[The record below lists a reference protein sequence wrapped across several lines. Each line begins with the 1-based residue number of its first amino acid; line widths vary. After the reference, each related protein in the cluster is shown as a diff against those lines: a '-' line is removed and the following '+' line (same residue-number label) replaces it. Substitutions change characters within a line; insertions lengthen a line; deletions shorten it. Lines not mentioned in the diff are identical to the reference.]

1 MTHRTTPTGAL
12 GRIGELRAATTRRER
27 ARILLEERGSERYA
41 DLLAYAQGC
50 DPDVLSPSR
59 LVNWAEYGPRRAHG
73 PREGLAWMGESAWE
87 LRVCGVVL
95 ATHETPGVEEALRR
109 WATRPGWYALDLW
122 ETSRFARSPEGAV
135 HREAPRRCLE
145 VVDAYRRGEATREQ
159 LAQARA
165 AAYAAAYAA
174 HADAAAAADA
184 SAYSAA
190 AYAAHADAA
199 YAAHAHAARAAAYAA
214 HAAAHAAHADAD
226 AAAAYAAADAAAYS
240 AAAYAAHAHAD
251 AAERQRWHEDW
262 RWHLLWHASRGW
274 A

>member
-59 LVNWAEYGPRRAHG
+59 LVGWSEYGPRGAHG
-73 PREGLAWMGESAWE
+73 PRESLAWMGESAWE

-122 ETSRFARSPEGAV
+122 ETSRFARSPEGAE
-135 HREAPRRCLE
+135 HRDAPRRCLE
-145 VVDAYRRGEATREQ
+145 VMDAYRRGEATREQ

-174 HADAAAAADA
+174 
-184 SAYSAA
+184 
-190 AYAAHADAA
+190 
-199 YAAHAHAARAAAYAA
+199 RAAAYAA
-214 HAAAHAAHADAD
+214 YAAAAAAHAAHAAD
-226 AAAAYAAADAAAYS
+226 AAAAAAASAASAYSAAYS
-240 AAAYAAHAHAD
+240 AAAYAAYAAAHAYAYADAHAD

-262 RWHLLWHASRGW
+262 TWHLLWHASRGW

>member
-1 MTHRTTPTGAL
+1 MTGRLRLDLMNLSDTQEDEMVATRHVSEVRGLLAAREGASQ
-12 GRIGELRAATTRRER
+12 REAARL
-27 ARILLEERGSERYA
+27 LLESRGQPQWADLWRYA
-41 DLLAYAQGC
+41 VGC

-59 LVNWAEYGPRRAHG
+59 LVGWSEYDGCENHW
-73 PREGLAWMGESAWE
+73 PRESLAWMGESAWE

-122 ETSRFARSPEGAV
+122 EASRFARSPEGAE

-165 AAYAAAYAA
+165 AASYASYAAVAY
-174 HADAAAAADA
+174 D
-184 SAYSAA
+184 
-190 AYAAHADAA
+190 YA
-199 YAAHAHAARAAAYAA
+199 AHAARAAAYAA
-214 HAAAHAAHADAD
+214 HAH
-226 AAAAYAAADAAAYS
+226 AAAYAHTAAY
-240 AAAYAAHAHAD
+240 

-262 RWHLLWHASRGW
+262 TWHLLWHASRGW

>member
-59 LVNWAEYGPRRAHG
+59 LVGWSEYGPRGAHG
-73 PREGLAWMGESAWE
+73 PRESLAWMGESAWE

-122 ETSRFARSPEGAV
+122 EASRFARSPEGAE

-165 AAYAAAYAA
+165 AAYA
-174 HADAAAAADA
+174 
-184 SAYSAA
+184 
-190 AYAAHADAA
+190 AA

>member
-59 LVNWAEYGPRRAHG
+59 LVGWSEYGPRGAHG
-73 PREGLAWMGESAWE
+73 PRESLAWMGESAWE

-122 ETSRFARSPEGAV
+122 EASRFARSPEGAE

>member
-1 MTHRTTPTGAL
+1 MTGRLRLDLMNLSDTQEDEMVATRHVSEVRGLLAAREGASQ
-12 GRIGELRAATTRRER
+12 REAARL
-27 ARILLEERGSERYA
+27 LLESMGQPQWADLWRYA
-41 DLLAYAQGC
+41 VGC

-59 LVNWAEYGPRRAHG
+59 LVGWSEYDGCENHW
-73 PREGLAWMGESAWE
+73 PRESLAWMGESAWE

-122 ETSRFARSPEGAV
+122 ETSRFARSPEGAE
-135 HREAPRRCLE
+135 HRDAPRRCLE

-165 AAYAAAYAA
+165 AYSAAAYD
-174 HADAAAAADA
+174 ADAAAAADA

-190 AYAAHADAA
+190 AHAADAAAAAHA
-199 YAAHAHAARAAAYAA
+199 AAHAAAAAYAA
-214 HAAAHAAHADAD
+214 HAAA
-226 AAAAYAAADAAAYS
+226 AYAAAY
-240 AAAYAAHAHAD
+240 

-262 RWHLLWHASRGW
+262 TWHLLWHASRGW